1 MPAGTAPHK
10 RAGSSRHSYIVS
22 LHTSAGRRRHRMNRS
37 EPVIAAVI
45 VCARMEGTALIIR
58 RPADLGAFQF
68 VVLASLRAAQLVRG
82 CTPRVAVGHKHT
94 ITAQLE
100 VAAEMVRASPRI
112 PHLPIE

>member
-1 MPAGTAPHK
+1 MIP
-10 RAGSSRHSYIVS
+10 
-22 LHTSAGRRRHRMNRS
+22 
-37 EPVIAAVI
+37 AVI
-45 VCARMEGTALIIR
+45 VCARVEGAVLIIR

-100 VAAEMVRASPRI
+100 VAAEMVRASAALP
-112 PHLPIE
+112 LPID

>member
-1 MPAGTAPHK
+1 
-10 RAGSSRHSYIVS
+10 
-22 LHTSAGRRRHRMNRS
+22 MNRS
-37 EPVIAAVI
+37 EPVNAAVI